1 MFLAHSCTKHRP
13 WLLSFRS
20 EAMPIYKALAKYKQL
35 AIVTELAPVQFVLCC
50 ASESSTERVHIPV
63 LMQLW
68 ITWCLTAKKFR
79 ALATR
84 RCVLSSKQSSKMAS
98 TVTQSV
104 TSFASPIRLASTLVH
119 TCGRMIKIYH
129 LSPSLALWGGGL
141 PYCQGSFCGI
151 HLQDC
156 KQRQDGVPRPQLLQ
170 AREME
175 KWVSKELDDKR
186 I

>member
-20 EAMPIYKALAKYKQL
+20 EATPIYKALAKYKQL
-35 AIVTELAPVQFVLCC
+35 AIVTELALGQFVLCC
-50 ASESSTERVHIPV
+50 ASESSTERVLIPA

-68 ITWCLTAKKFR
+68 IVTWCLTAKKFR

-104 TSFASPIRLASTLVH
+104 TSFASPIRFASTHMWKSDKNISICSWARANGDVIFVWKNDVM
-119 TCGRMIKIYH
+119 TWTR
-129 LSPSLALWGGGL
+129 LSPFLSIFCFHVLLWIQGLQNLARVWG
-141 PYCQGSFCGI
+141 
-151 HLQDC
+151 
-156 KQRQDGVPRPQLLQ
+156 
-170 AREME
+170 
-175 KWVSKELDDKR
+175 
-186 I
+186 